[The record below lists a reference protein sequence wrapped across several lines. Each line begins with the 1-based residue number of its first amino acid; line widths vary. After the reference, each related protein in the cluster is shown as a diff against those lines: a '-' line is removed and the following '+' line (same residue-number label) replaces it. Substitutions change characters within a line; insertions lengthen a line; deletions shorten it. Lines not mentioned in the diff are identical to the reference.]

1 MREIRTFEL
10 GHGEP
15 AAAWRVAQPLILQV
29 LTGEVW
35 LTLEGDPEDYWLARG
50 QSFCLPRDA
59 VAWLSAER
67 GGAQVAVSSAGGR
80 GAGMQRVSRAG
91 IWSWLPRWLLAA

>member
-10 GHGEP
+10 GHDEP

-29 LTGEVW
+29 LAGEVW
-35 LTLEGDPEDYWLARG
+35 LTLEGDAEDYWLAHG

-59 VAWLSAER
+59 VAWLSAGR
-67 GGAQVAVSSAGGR
+67 DGARVAVSSAGGR

-91 IWSWLPRWLLAA
+91 SWNWLPRWMQAA